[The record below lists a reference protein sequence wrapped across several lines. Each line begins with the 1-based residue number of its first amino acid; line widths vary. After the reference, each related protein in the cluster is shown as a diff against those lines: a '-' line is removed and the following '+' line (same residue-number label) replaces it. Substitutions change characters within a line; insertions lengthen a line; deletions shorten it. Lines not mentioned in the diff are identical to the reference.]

1 MKVLKWQKW
10 LLSVLLL
17 LLPYHTMFTYV
28 IGDTVPGIRF
38 WKEGII
44 GILFI
49 LFLIKI
55 FQDYRQTKCLYKPNV
70 FELILI
76 VYIIIEFIY
85 IGISNN
91 VYQAAYIGR
100 IYFMPLLLVPVVRCM
115 EFSES
120 YFRRLLKL
128 IMANTAVLSLW
139 GLIQCQFLGDGFL
152 MKLGYPTTTKWGP
165 LRLNDEFYIARL
177 GNFQRLV
184 STFAAP
190 NTCGL
195 YLAIV
200 LLVTLFMYK
209 KLNINRVFVSVCVA
223 FTAAALLVTFSRTAW
238 IAVCAGLMIYS
249 FNMITWTR
257 KKLLLVLKIA
267 GMILLV
273 FIILDGIFLSF
284 EISMAIIHLVVSTIN
299 GKDSSV
305 NGHIDSL
312 VASVEN
318 IFMHPLGM
326 GMGENGP
333 RALVFMKKPNLT
345 ESAYFLMTY
354 EVGIIGSIV
363 YFGSYVK
370 VLYDNIREFRSR
382 RNSRRLFISA
392 VILIVMTGFISLPFV
407 QDFEILVY
415 AFAVMAL
422 QYNSSVIM
430 HMYKGEPE
438 EDNSEKSCTQAVILA
453 GGLGTRLKSVVNDR
467 PKPMALVNEKPF
479 LEYVLEEL
487 KKNGI
492 TDIIFAVGY
501 KGSMVED
508 YFGDGSR
515 VQMNIRYSYE
525 DGQLGTAGAIK
536 NASGL
541 INGKGFYVLNGDT
554 YYKID
559 YGRLKELNEKN
570 NSIMTLVLRRVEDIS
585 RYGRVVLDGERLTA
599 FNEKTENRPKKELKS
614 NLKKKGKKRPG
625 NSKKKPEKMAGT
637 INGGIYY
644 MTPRIFDH
652 IPDGKVSLE
661 NEVIPELLKQDCFI
675 SGIVN
680 EGYFIDIGIP
690 EDYFKFQQDILNLT
704 DSE

>member
-10 LLSVLLL
+10 LLAVLLL
-17 LLPYHTMFTYV
+17 LLPYHTMLTYV

-55 FQDYRQTKCLYKPNV
+55 FLDYRQTKCLYKPNV

-85 IGISNN
+85 IGTSNN

-115 EFSES
+115 EFPES

-209 KLNINRVFVSVCVA
+209 KLRINRVFVSVSVA
-223 FTAAALLVTFSRTAW
+223 LTAAALLVTFSRTAW

-249 FNMITWTR
+249 FNMITWTG

-267 GMILLV
+267 GMILLT

-284 EISMAIIHLVVSTIN
+284 DISMAIIHLVVSTIN

-363 YFGSYVK
+363 YFGSYLK
-370 VLYDNIREFRSR
+370 VLYDNIREFRNR

-430 HMYKGEPE
+430 HMYKEEPE
-438 EDNSEKSCTQAVILA
+438 EDNSEKRCKQAVILA

-515 VQMNIRYSYE
+515 FQMNIRYSYE

-536 NASGL
+536 NASEL
-541 INGKGFYVLNGDT
+541 INGKDFYVLNGDT

-559 YGRLKELNEKN
+559 YGRLEELNEQN
-570 NSIMTLVLRRVEDIS
+570 NSIMTLVLRRVEDVS
-585 RYGRVVLDGERLTA
+585 RYGRAVLDGERLTA
-599 FNEKTENRPKKELKS
+599 FNEKMENKPKKELKS
-614 NLKKKGKKRPG
+614 HSKKKGKKKPG
-625 NSKKKPEKMAGT
+625 NSRQKPVKTAGT

-644 MTPRIFDH
+644 MTPRIFDY

-690 EDYFKFQQDILNLT
+690 EDYFKFQQDIQNLI

>member
-10 LLSVLLL
+10 LLAILLL

-38 WKEGII
+38 WKEGMI
-44 GILFI
+44 GILFL

-55 FQDYRQTKCLYKPNV
+55 FQDYRQTKRLFKPNV
-70 FELILI
+70 FELMLI
-76 VYIIIEFIY
+76 VYAIIEFIY
-85 IGISNN
+85 ICTSNN

-100 IYFMPLLLVPVVRCM
+100 IYFMPLLLVPVIRSM

-120 YFRRLLKL
+120 YFRRILIL

-152 MKLGYPTTTKWGP
+152 MKLGYPTTRKWGP

-200 LLVTLFMYK
+200 LLVILFMYK
-209 KLNINRVFVSVCVA
+209 KLNINRVFVSVTVA
-223 FTAAALLVTFSRTAW
+223 LTSAALLVTFSRTAW

-249 FNMITWTR
+249 FNMITWTG
-257 KKLLLVLKIA
+257 KKLIFVLKSA
-267 GMILLV
+267 GMILLA

-284 EISMAIIHLVVSTIN
+284 DISMALIHLVVSTLN
-299 GKDSSV
+299 GEDSSV

-318 IFMHPLGM
+318 IFMYPLGM

-333 RALVFMKKPNLT
+333 RALVFMKDPNLT

-354 EVGIIGSIV
+354 EVGIIGSLV
-363 YFGSYVK
+363 YFGSYLK
-370 VLYDNIREFRSR
+370 VLFDNIREFRSR

-392 VILIVMTGFISLPFV
+392 VILIVLTGFFSLPFV

-415 AFAVMAL
+415 VYAVMAL
-422 QYNSSVIM
+422 QYNVFAVM
-430 HMYKGEPE
+430 YMYKGEPE
-438 EDNSEKSCTQAVILA
+438 QENSEKICTQAVILA

-492 TDIIFAVGY
+492 THIIFAVGY
-501 KGSMVED
+501 KGSMIED
-508 YFGDGSR
+508 HFGDGSR
-515 VQMNIRYSYE
+515 FQMNIQYSYE

-536 NASGL
+536 NASRL

-559 YGRLKELNEKN
+559 YGRLEELNEKN
-570 NSIMTLVLRRVEDIS
+570 DSIMTLVLRRVEDVS
-585 RYGRVVLDGERLTA
+585 RYGRAVLDGDRLTA
-599 FNEKTENRPKKELKS
+599 FNEKTEIKTNEDLKTS
-614 NLKKKGKKRPG
+614 SKKKGKKKP
-625 NSKKKPEKMAGT
+625 KKIAGT

-644 MTPRIFDH
+644 MTTRIFDH
-652 IPDGKVSLE
+652 IPEGKVSLE
-661 NEVIPELLKQDCFI
+661 NEVIPELLKQDCSI
-675 SGIVN
+675 SGFVN

-690 EDYFKFQQDILNLT
+690 EDYFKFQQDIQNLT

>member
-10 LLSVLLL
+10 LLAILLL

-28 IGDTVPGIRF
+28 IGDTVPGIRY

-55 FQDYRQTKCLYKPNV
+55 FQDYRQTKRLYRPNV

-76 VYIIIEFIY
+76 VYMIIEFIY
-85 IGISNN
+85 ICTSNN
-91 VYQAAYIGR
+91 MYQAVYIGR
-100 IYFMPLLLVPVVRCM
+100 IYFMPLLLVPVIRCM
-115 EFSES
+115 EFSEK
-120 YFRRLLKL
+120 YFQRLLKL

-209 KLNINRVFVSVCVA
+209 KLKINRVFVSVTVA
-223 FTAAALLVTFSRTAW
+223 FMAAALLVTFSRTAW

-249 FNMITWTR
+249 FNMIRWTG
-257 KKLLLVLKIA
+257 KKVLYVLKAA
-267 GMILLV
+267 GAILLA

-284 EISMAIIHLVVSTIN
+284 DISMAIIHLVVSTIN
-299 GKDSSV
+299 GNDSSV

-312 VASVEN
+312 LASVEN

-354 EVGIIGSIV
+354 EVGILGSIV

-392 VILIVMTGFISLPFV
+392 VILIVMTGFLSLPFV

-415 AFAVMAL
+415 VFAVMAL
-422 QYNSSVIM
+422 QYNSSAV
-430 HMYKGEPE
+430 MYMYNE
-438 EDNSEKSCTQAVILA
+438 EQERNTPALILA
-453 GGLGTRLKSVVNDR
+453 GGLGTRLKSVVSDR

-487 KKNGI
+487 KINGI

-501 KGSMVED
+501 KGSMVEE
-508 YFGDGSR
+508 YFGNGSR
-515 VQMNIRYSYE
+515 LRMNIRYSYE

-541 INGKGFYVLNGDT
+541 ISGKGFYVLNGDT

-559 YGRLKELNEKN
+559 YRSLKELNEKN
-570 NSIMTLVLRRVEDIS
+570 DSIMTLVLRRVEDVS
-585 RYGRVVLDGERLTA
+585 RYGRAVLDGERLTA
-599 FNEKTENRPKKELKS
+599 FNEKAENRPKQEIKNHS
-614 NLKKKGKKRPG
+614 KKKGKKNPG
-625 NSKKKPEKMAGT
+625 NLKQEPEKIAGT

-644 MTPRIFDH
+644 MTSRIFDH

-661 NEVIPELLKQDCFI
+661 NEVIPGLLKQDCFI

-690 EDYFKFQQDILNLT
+690 EDYFKFQQDIQNLM

>member
-70 FELILI
+70 FERILI

-120 YFRRLLKL
+120 NFRRLLKL

-249 FNMITWTR
+249 FNMITWTG

-305 NGHIDSL
+305 NGHID
-312 VASVEN
+312 
-318 IFMHPLGM
+318 
-326 GMGENGP
+326 
-333 RALVFMKKPNLT
+333 
-345 ESAYFLMTY
+345 
-354 EVGIIGSIV
+354 
-363 YFGSYVK
+363 
-370 VLYDNIREFRSR
+370 
-382 RNSRRLFISA
+382 
-392 VILIVMTGFISLPFV
+392 
-407 QDFEILVY
+407 
-415 AFAVMAL
+415 
-422 QYNSSVIM
+422 
-430 HMYKGEPE
+430 
-438 EDNSEKSCTQAVILA
+438 
-453 GGLGTRLKSVVNDR
+453 
-467 PKPMALVNEKPF
+467 
-479 LEYVLEEL
+479 
-487 KKNGI
+487 
-492 TDIIFAVGY
+492 
-501 KGSMVED
+501 
-508 YFGDGSR
+508 
-515 VQMNIRYSYE
+515 
-525 DGQLGTAGAIK
+525 
-536 NASGL
+536 
-541 INGKGFYVLNGDT
+541 
-554 YYKID
+554 
-559 YGRLKELNEKN
+559 
-570 NSIMTLVLRRVEDIS
+570 
-585 RYGRVVLDGERLTA
+585 
-599 FNEKTENRPKKELKS
+599 
-614 NLKKKGKKRPG
+614 
-625 NSKKKPEKMAGT
+625 
-637 INGGIYY
+637 
-644 MTPRIFDH
+644 
-652 IPDGKVSLE
+652 
-661 NEVIPELLKQDCFI
+661 
-675 SGIVN
+675 
-680 EGYFIDIGIP
+680 
-690 EDYFKFQQDILNLT
+690 
-704 DSE
+704 